1 MSGNKNGVLDG
12 IQISMRGIITA
23 CLFGLYFLSLG
34 LFVTTLNNAIIIL
47 SVVSCFL
54 ISYLNIKK
62 VEYLISS
69 YIGMF
74 VITLTAQTN
83 YLLAYSIINMIVL
96 CIIFRKRIIS
106 SINRPVVT
114 LFLFVCC
121 IGISIVNSVE
131 TDFAKEAF
139 LGFSVSIVIFYS
151 ITLVS
156 QSAIKL
162 ADLYWYSTI
171 FITGMILVFFSNHT
185 IQELA
190 NTHRALIYFIGDSG
204 TRSNTLAGY
213 IAVFMFLCW
222 GCWKHNKTII
232 RRTLSVICFFPMCI
246 ILYFTISR
254 GAYLGMAVSFI
265 PLILFN
271 LTKKKVLMINFTVV
285 VVLLGIYL
293 FSEEIFNSRVF
304 GLSTGD
310 YSNGR
315 WDYYSLAWE
324 QFKMHPIIGNG
335 MYQFGF
341 LGGMGKLEDP
351 HNWLLAYL
359 SGIGLLGLMC
369 FLLFLL
375 SIVGKIVNV
384 LFNKNIDKH
393 SIVLA
398 QAITVPIIH
407 GLVEPAMSTGLPFM
421 LFCIVSPILYS
432 YMIRQEK
439 LDN

>member
-1 MSGNKNGVLDG
+1 M
-12 IQISMRGIITA
+12 
-23 CLFGLYFLSLG
+23 
-34 LFVTTLNNAIIIL
+34 
-47 SVVSCFL
+47 
-54 ISYLNIKK
+54 
-62 VEYLISS
+62 
-69 YIGMF
+69 
-74 VITLTAQTN
+74 
-83 YLLAYSIINMIVL
+83 
-96 CIIFRKRIIS
+96 
-106 SINRPVVT
+106 
-114 LFLFVCC
+114 
-121 IGISIVNSVE
+121 
-131 TDFAKEAF
+131 
-139 LGFSVSIVIFYS
+139 
-151 ITLVS
+151 
-156 QSAIKL
+156 
-162 ADLYWYSTI
+162 
-171 FITGMILVFFSNHT
+171 
-185 IQELA
+185 
-190 NTHRALIYFIGDSG
+190 
-204 TRSNTLAGY
+204 AGY

-232 RRTLSVICFFPMCI
+232 RRTVSIICFFPMCI

-304 GLSTGD
+304 GLSTED

-359 SGIGLLGLMC
+359 SGIGLLGLIC

-384 LFNKNIDKH
+384 LFNKNIDKQ

-421 LFCIVSPILYS
+421 LFCIVSPILYN

-439 LDN
+439 LNN

>member
-1 MSGNKNGVLDG
+1 M
-12 IQISMRGIITA
+12 
-23 CLFGLYFLSLG
+23 
-34 LFVTTLNNAIIIL
+34 
-47 SVVSCFL
+47 
-54 ISYLNIKK
+54 
-62 VEYLISS
+62 
-69 YIGMF
+69 
-74 VITLTAQTN
+74 
-83 YLLAYSIINMIVL
+83 
-96 CIIFRKRIIS
+96 
-106 SINRPVVT
+106 
-114 LFLFVCC
+114 CC
-121 IGISIVNSVE
+121 IGISIVNSVK

-156 QSAIKL
+156 QSSIKL

-171 FITGMILVFFSNHT
+171 FITGMILVFFLNHT

-190 NTHRALIYFIGDSG
+190 NTHRALIYFIGDSR

-232 RRTLSVICFFPMCI
+232 RRTVSVICFFPMCI

-285 VVLLGIYL
+285 VALLGIYL

-324 QFKMHPIIGNG
+324 QFKTNPIIGNG

-341 LGGMGKLEDP
+341 LGGMGKLEAP

-359 SGIGLLGLMC
+359 SGIGLLGLIC

-384 LFNKNIDKH
+384 LFNKNIDRH

-398 QAITVPIIH
+398 QAITVPVIH

>member
-1 MSGNKNGVLDG
+1 MSGSKNGVLDG
-12 IQISMRGIITA
+12 IQVSMRGIITA

-34 LFVTTLNNAIIIL
+34 LFVNTLNNGIIIL
-47 SVVSCFL
+47 SVFSCFL
-54 ISYLNIKK
+54 ISYLNIRK

-83 YLLAYSIINMIVL
+83 YLLVYSVINIIVL

-106 SINRPVVT
+106 SISRPVVT
-114 LFLFVCC
+114 LFLFVGC

-139 LGFSVSIVIFYS
+139 VGFGVSIVIFYS
-151 ITLVS
+151 ITLIS
-156 QSAIKL
+156 QHSINL
-162 ADLYWYSTI
+162 ADIYWYSTI
-171 FITGMILVFFSNHT
+171 YITGMILVFFSNHT

-222 GCWKHNKTII
+222 GCWKHNKQII
-232 RRTLSVICFFPMCI
+232 RRTVSIICFFPMCI

-271 LTKKKVLMINFTVV
+271 LTKKRLLMINFTVV
-285 VVLLGIYL
+285 VILLGIYL
-293 FSEEIFNSRVF
+293 FSEEIFNSRLF
-304 GLSTGD
+304 GSSTGD

-359 SGIGLLGLMC
+359 SGIGLLGTIC

-375 SIVGKIVNV
+375 SIVSKILKV
-384 LFNKNIDKH
+384 LVNKNIDKR

-398 QAITVPIIH
+398 QASTVPIIH

-439 LDN
+439 LNN